1 MTRRRISVS
10 PTNLRGAVAGAIHRY
25 RQVLDQKNSR
35 TLLLAAVASSIGDWL
50 SFVALMALA
59 VDFGEGALGVGGMLA
74 LRLIPGILFQGFAG
88 TIVDRVRG
96 NQLLIVSQLVMAV
109 FAWSFLL
116 LNTYENLWLLYLL
129 VVLLEIANTFARPAF
144 MVQVVN
150 SVEPDHRGAVNGL
163 FGMSITIAQFAGS
176 LTGALVLH
184 ISGVSPLFILNGI
197 TFLMIAV
204 AVARL
209 RLPTIE
215 SEPSPAL
222 SFRESITGIVEGFY
236 LGYGQLLRR
245 SDVLAYTLV
254 TLSVSMLI
262 QAAIALFEVRARSLD
277 LDEGGGGAFFAA
289 LAVGFLLGGA
299 IAGTGRY
306 RSTSTLYLIAAAEL
320 IGVLGVITF
329 GLADSLLVIFAALFF
344 TGITAELS
352 EVPAF
357 TFFQNRLPEEI
368 YGRFFSLFLTAIAIG
383 GLAGALG
390 GPLLEQHI
398 SEGTTL
404 ILLATPGLLMA
415 VKLALVAWSWD
426 SEGPGSVR
434 VDSRDQYS
442 SIDYS

>member
-1 MTRRRISVS
+1 
-10 PTNLRGAVAGAIHRY
+10 
-25 RQVLDQKNSR
+25 
-35 TLLLAAVASSIGDWL
+35 
-50 SFVALMALA
+50 
-59 VDFGEGALGVGGMLA
+59 
-74 LRLIPGILFQGFAG
+74 
-88 TIVDRVRG
+88 
-96 NQLLIVSQLVMAV
+96 
-109 FAWSFLL
+109 
-116 LNTYENLWLLYLL
+116 
-129 VVLLEIANTFARPAF
+129 

-176 LTGALVLH
+176 LIGALVLH
-184 ISGVSPLFILNGI
+184 ISGASPLFIVNGL
-197 TFLMIAV
+197 TFLMISV

-209 RLPTIE
+209 RLPAVE
-215 SEPSPAL
+215 SEFSPAL
-222 SFRESITGIVEGFY
+222 SFRESISGIFEGFY
-236 LGYGQLLRR
+236 SGYGQLLRR

-262 QAAIALFEVRARSLD
+262 QAAIALFEVRARSLN

-299 IAGTGRY
+299 VAGSGRY

-320 IGVLGVITF
+320 IGVLGVVVF
-329 GLADSLLVIFAALFF
+329 GFADSLFVIFAALFF

-357 TFFQNRLPEEI
+357 TFFQHRLPEEI
-368 YGRFFSLFLTAIAIG
+368 YGRFFSLFLTAIALG

-390 GPLLEQHI
+390 GPLLERHI

-426 SEGPGSVR
+426 SSGPDSVR
-434 VDSRDQYS
+434 AETRDQYS
-442 SIDYS
+442 TVDYS